1 MKNIS
6 MKLTLAAFALL
17 FAAEASAQALQ
28 VQRPVPYS
36 EDGDIADNIKQECK
50 IDEQLADF
58 IQEYAKKNG
67 TEVTFVSGP
76 VDTAAGRVL
85 DVRITN
91 AISMGNAFMGHQ
103 KGTTVAGTLYENGQK
118 IASFKARRHSMG
130 GAFAGYKGSCSVLG
144 RTVKTIGEDI
154 AGWLK
159 APTDGAKLGDH

>member
-1 MKNIS
+1 MKRVS
-6 MKLTLAAFALL
+6 TKLTLTAFALL
-17 FAAEASAQALQ
+17 FAAQASAQALQ

-50 IDEQLADF
+50 INEQLADF

-67 TEVTFVSGP
+67 IEVTFTGGP
-76 VDTAAGRVL
+76 VDTAAGRAL

-118 IASFKARRHSMG
+118 VASFKARRHSMG

-144 RTVKTIGEDI
+144 RTVKAIGEDI